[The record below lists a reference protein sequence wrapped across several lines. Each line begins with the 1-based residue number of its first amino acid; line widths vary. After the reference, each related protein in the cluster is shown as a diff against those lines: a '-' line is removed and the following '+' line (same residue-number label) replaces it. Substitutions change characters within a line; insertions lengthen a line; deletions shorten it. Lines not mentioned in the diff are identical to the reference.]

1 MLIIRN
7 DVKPES
13 NIYYLGAVFLKYLQQ
28 HQKIN
33 IEDFFKKINTDYPSI
48 SINQILYTLD
58 WLYIL
63 DLIDL
68 IDEGVII
75 KCDYII

>member
-7 DVKPES
+7 DVRPES
-13 NIYYLGAVFLKYLQQ
+13 NIYYLGAMFLDYIREYECIRIDELFDI
-28 HQKIN
+28 IN
-33 IEDFFKKINTDYPSI
+33 ARFPSI

-63 DLIDL
+63 DKIDILDKGLI
-68 IDEGVII
+68 IR
-75 KCDYII
+75 CD